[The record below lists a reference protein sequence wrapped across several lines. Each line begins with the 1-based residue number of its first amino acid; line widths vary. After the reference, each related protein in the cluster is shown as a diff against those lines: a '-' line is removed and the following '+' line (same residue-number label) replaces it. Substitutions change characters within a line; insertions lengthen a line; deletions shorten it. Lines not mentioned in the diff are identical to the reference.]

1 VSDDALQLGTVES
14 PCVSIC
20 RLDDNGVCVGC
31 FRTGEEIGSWLAYS
45 DAQRREI
52 IKSLPERALARFEEP

>member
-1 VSDDALQLGTVES
+1 MSEVAVNLEPVES

-31 FRTGEEIGSWLAYS
+31 FRTATEIGQWLSYTAEQRS
-45 DAQRREI
+45 DIMKQ
-52 IKSLPERALARFEEP
+52 LPERAGSCFE